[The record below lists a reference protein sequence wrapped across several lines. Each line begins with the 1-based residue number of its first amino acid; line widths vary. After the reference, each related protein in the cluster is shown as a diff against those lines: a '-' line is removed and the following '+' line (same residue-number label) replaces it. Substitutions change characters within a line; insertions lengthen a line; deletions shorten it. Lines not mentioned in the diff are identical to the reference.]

1 MKKSFIFCGMIIS
14 IILLTIGIFFGAKK
28 IQQQTNTTSQN
39 ENTAVQEPVQ
49 QEPPA
54 VENSEEPTL
63 DKVTMTI
70 KEGSLTKKGATIMIE
85 DKNVNPFG
93 YGYWYRIDKK
103 ENGEW
108 KELEE
113 KNKNRTVNALA
124 YLVGEDGKAEE
135 KIDWSKD
142 YGTLKKGQYRL
153 VKSVEQSIATD
164 DGKYELETL
173 YFWTE
178 FEIE

>member
-1 MKKSFIFCGMIIS
+1 MKKSFIFCSMIIS

-93 YGYWYRIDKK
+93 YGYSY
-103 ENGEW
+103 
-108 KELEE
+108 
-113 KNKNRTVNALA
+113 
-124 YLVGEDGKAEE
+124 
-135 KIDWSKD
+135 
-142 YGTLKKGQYRL
+142 
-153 VKSVEQSIATD
+153 
-164 DGKYELETL
+164 
-173 YFWTE
+173 
-178 FEIE
+178 